1 MRIGWQQKVAEI
13 AGVQRL
19 QPVLIGLVE
28 LAALA
33 VGEGAGVALGDLG
46 GAEALVL
53 PAVDHHGELAR
64 RPALVVQ
71 PLGLDELLDQP
82 HDVVGVEDGEV
93 GSSARRVRHG
103 GAAA

>member
-1 MRIGWQQKVAEI
+1 MRIGWQQQVAEI

-33 VGEGAGVALGDLG
+33 VGEGARVAFGDFG
-46 GAEALVL
+46 RAEALVL
-53 PAVDHHGELAR
+53 PAVDHLRELAR

-71 PLGLDELLDQP
+71 ALGLDQLLDQA
-82 HDVVGVEDGEV
+82 D
-93 GSSARRVRHG
+93 RRRRCREW
-103 GAAA
+103 